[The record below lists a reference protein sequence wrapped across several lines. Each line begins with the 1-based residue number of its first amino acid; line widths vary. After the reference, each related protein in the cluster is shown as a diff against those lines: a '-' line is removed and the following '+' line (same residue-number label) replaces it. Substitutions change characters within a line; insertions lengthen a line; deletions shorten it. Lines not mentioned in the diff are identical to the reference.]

1 MSFELNNRHQQILR
15 ATVRQYIA
23 TAEPVGSK
31 TLVDGH
37 NLNISSATIRNG
49 FTILEKAGLLYQP
62 HTSAGRVPSDSGY
75 RLYVDRLMQPV
86 PNIDWQVEG
95 LFADKL
101 DWEGWSLEAVLK
113 SAAEVLAT
121 LSGYITMIAL
131 PQANP
136 SMVKHIQFVRIE
148 VDKVMSIVV
157 LDSYQIQS
165 ILMELPIREDLAVA
179 EESIDLELQVLS
191 NFLNSK
197 LRGKSL
203 LALSTLDWN
212 ELDSNFRHYV
222 DLITV
227 LFGDLARQSQSIH
240 SSQMMIR
247 GIAEVLRQPE
257 FAELEEVKKLLYL
270 LESEQDRLWQLM
282 FDRSNLDSTSPAI
295 EFTDRNNILPLNNQP
310 KITIRIGAENPL
322 KPMQTCTLIS
332 TTYQQNSIPVGSIAV
347 LGPKRML
354 YENAIALVQSAA
366 DYISQ
371 AISRD

>member
-86 PNIDWQVEG
+86 PNIGWQVEG

-136 SMVKHIQFVRIE
+136 STIKHIQFVRIE

-157 LDSYQIQS
+157 LDSYQTQS
-165 ILMELPIREDLAVA
+165 ILMELPQTQDLVVP

-212 ELDSNFRHYV
+212 ELDNNFRHYV

-257 FAELEEVKKLLYL
+257 FAELEEVKKLLHL
-270 LESEQDRLWQLM
+270 LESEQDRLWQLI
-282 FDRSNLDSTSPAI
+282 FDRSNLDLTSPNIA
-295 EFTDRNNILPLNNQP
+295 FGDRSNILPTNNPP